1 MMTHRQFHT
10 IIAALTVLVV
20 GLGAANWYLKPEG
33 AVAWAIGMASM
44 PVIWGI
50 VTYLLRRRPL
60 AEYGEAERR
69 FFIASVASAGL
80 ILAGAMGIQLFGAI
94 SEVELELTRRVWG
107 VAVGVFLIVIG
118 NVMPKI
124 LTPLAALRCEAKR
137 AQSLQRFAGWSF
149 LLAGLGYVAAW
160 LILPVNHA
168 DIVATLS
175 CLAAV
180 VAVAVR
186 CGWVFTVSRNAS
198 AR

>member
-1 MMTHRQFHT
+1 MMTHRQFHAV
-10 IIAALTVLVV
+10 IAALTVLVV

-33 AVAWAIGMASM
+33 AGVWAIGMASM

-50 VTYLLRRRPL
+50 VIYLLRRRPL
-60 AEYGEAERR
+60 AEYGDSERR
-69 FFIASVASAGL
+69 FFAASVASGGL
-80 ILAGAMGIQLFGAI
+80 ILAGAMGVQLYGAI

-107 VAVGVFLIVIG
+107 VAVGAFLVVIG

-160 LILPVNHA
+160 LILPVNQA

-186 CGWVFTVSRNAS
+186 GGWVFTVSRNAS
-198 AR
+198 AQ